1 MIIFFFQ
8 FLVSRWQA
16 FLMASVSDVFFWC
29 VSLKSKGRM
38 LNLYDFYLAHITV
51 KGLYASAITHKKEYL
66 TIRPMFFRSKVLDK
80 IRFAT
85 TTLMIAL
92 TRLLYF

>member
-1 MIIFFFQ
+1 
-8 FLVSRWQA
+8 
-16 FLMASVSDVFFWC
+16 
-29 VSLKSKGRM
+29 M
-38 LNLYDFYLAHITV
+38 LNLYDFYLPHITV
-51 KGLYASAITHKKEYL
+51 KGLYASAITHKNEYL
-66 TIRPMFFRSKVLDK
+66 MIRPLFFRSKVLDK